1 MREDSELSG
10 IEVRDLRDPDSVV
23 TYPGGANHQ
32 VRLGGTVIT
41 RSVLKPG
48 WTWEKDAKPIVG
60 TASCLLY
67 HRGLVLSGRMGIRA
81 DGGDEMVVVRDQV
94 FDIPPGH
101 VVWVEGDEDLVMI
114 EFAGGPGYA
123 ARPGEGGERVIN
135 SILFTDIVDST
146 SLAEGLGD
154 DAWGRTLAM
163 HEDVV
168 RSVFAGFGGREIQ
181 TAGDSFLVVFD
192 GAERAIRCGLALV
205 EALEAISVPIRV
217 GVHTGEVMVL
227 DNQVHGIAVHAA
239 ARILALAGRDQVLV
253 SSVTRDLAQ
262 GSVGLEFEDMGQHR
276 LKGLDGDYKVFMAH
290 ATG

>member
-1 MREDSELSG
+1 MSG
-10 IEVRDLRDPDSVV
+10 IEVRDLRDPESVV
-23 TYPGGANHQ
+23 TYPGGSNHQ

-60 TASCLLY
+60 TSSCQLY
-67 HRGLVLSGRMGIRA
+67 HRGLVLSGRLGVKA
-81 DGGDEMVVVRDQV
+81 DGGDERVVGRDQV

-101 VVWVEGDEDLVMI
+101 VMWVEGDEDLVLV
-114 EFAGGPGYA
+114 EFAGGPAFA
-123 ARPGEGGERVIN
+123 ARPGEGEGRVIN

-154 DAWGRTLAM
+154 DAWRRTLAM

-181 TAGDSFLVVFD
+181 TAGDSFLMVFD

-205 EALEAISVPIRV
+205 EALESISVPIRV

-227 DNQVHGIAVHAA
+227 DDQVHGIAVHAA

-253 SSVTRDLAQ
+253 SSITRDLAQ
-262 GSVGLEFEDMGQHR
+262 GSTGLEFDDMGQHR
-276 LKGLDGDYKVFMAH
+276 LKGLDGDYRVFRAH
-290 ATG
+290 ATV